1 MPIDEPRFDLLGTP
15 TFSVGGESALLP
27 DTVPSRLVALL
38 ALRGTAIARTEL
50 AGLLYPDEPDGVAL
64 QRVRLQLSRAR
75 KLHAR
80 LPLKASKHY
89 ASCVAV
95 TDVQELLSEVGDR
108 DWAGAS
114 KRAAPRLLAAWELT
128 PALTEALQPLEN
140 QLKEAWLLAIRRRA
154 QDLLSQADSEAA
166 VALLLRALA
175 EEPMAEDVV
184 SLLLRAAGEVGSP
197 QVAERAYREF
207 SQAIEPMKPT
217 STVAELYERL
227 YQPDNSGG
235 LEPLQVARAAAVLGE
250 QATVET
256 IALVVNAP
264 ASSVVRVLAELERA
278 GTLGPESQALD
289 PAALLDPLTQ
299 VERRFLHGQAARAL
313 SYAGLPF
320 QEGEQWLLA
329 GDYERAVAAWF
340 PATTDLFS
348 REVGRHDE
356 ALEFYQRILAL
367 PVRSPAWYAASAYY
381 ALLQLLL
388 GDTEGANARVDEV
401 LEQSRDPVARTFA
414 FTVRARLE
422 LISGNGAAAVESAR
436 LAEAQAKGAD
446 SLALQRDVALTR
458 LRILG
463 MQGQSRAALDL
474 AADLIEGLR
483 LEPPRLAL
491 LSCLAE
497 QAALLCNVGDFGAAL
512 ASYREQLQLARQLG
526 FARDEVR
533 VVADIL
539 ATLNDMGR
547 AGEDVELGFQALEL
561 GEFDVTWPLRF
572 NLAEALTATGR
583 VEEAI
588 EQVDTILAGA
598 ASVSTKGHSL
608 ALRLRLAGPG
618 NGVLQRAFE
627 LARSTDLVPVRVAIA
642 SAAAGLSPAPPR
654 AEIVGLLQGIEET
667 QVPAWQAQEWRA
679 LAPLLG
685 KR

>member
-1 MPIDEPRFDLLGTP
+1 M
-15 TFSVGGESALLP
+15 LP
-27 DTVPSRLVALL
+27 DTMPARLVALL

-75 KLHAR
+75 RLHPL

-95 TDVQELLSEVGDR
+95 TDVQELLAEVNDQDWTSASER
-108 DWAGAS
+108 PS
-114 KRAAPRLLAAWELT
+114 PRLLAAWELT

-140 QLKEAWLLAIRRRA
+140 QLREAWLLAIRKRT
-154 QDLLSQADSEAA
+154 QELLSQADTEAA
-166 VALLLRALA
+166 VALLNRALA
-175 EEPMAEDVV
+175 EEPTAEDVV
-184 SLLLRAAGEVGSP
+184 SLLLRAAGELGLP
-197 QVAERAYREF
+197 RVAERAYREF

-217 STVAELYERL
+217 PTVTRLYERL
-227 YQPDNSGG
+227 KVPSGG
-235 LEPLQVARAAAVLGE
+235 GGLDRHQVARAAAVLGE
-250 QATVET
+250 QASVEA
-256 IALVVNAP
+256 ISLVVNAP
-264 ASSVVRVLAELERA
+264 ASSVVRLLGELERA
-278 GTLGPESQALD
+278 GVLGPDSRALN
-289 PAALLDPLTQ
+289 PAALLDPLSQ
-299 VERRFLHGQAARAL
+299 VERRFLHAQAARAL

-320 QEGEQWLLA
+320 EEGEQWLLA

-340 PATTDLFS
+340 PATTGLFS

-356 ALEFYQRILAL
+356 ALEFYERILAL

-381 ALLQLLL
+381 ALLQFLL
-388 GDTEGANARVDEV
+388 GDTQGASARVDEV
-401 LEQSRDPVARTFA
+401 LEESRDPVARTFA

-422 LISGNGAAAVESAR
+422 LNSGNGAAAVESAR
-436 LAEAQAKGAD
+436 LAEAQAKGTD
-446 SLALQRDVALTR
+446 SLSLERDVMLTR

-463 MQGQSRAALDL
+463 MQGQSRAALEL

-497 QAALLCNVGDFGAAL
+497 QAALLCNVGDFEAAL
-512 ASYREQLQLARQLG
+512 TSYREQLELARQLG

-547 AGEDVELGFQALEL
+547 AGEDVELGFLALEL

-572 NLAEALTATGR
+572 NLAEALAASGR
-583 VEEAI
+583 VEEAL
-588 EQVDTILAGA
+588 EQVDIILAGA

-608 ALRLRLAGPG
+608 ALRLHLAGPDG
-618 NGVLQRAFE
+618 GALQRAFD
-627 LARSTDLVPVRVAIA
+627 LANSTDLVPVRVAIA
-642 SAAAGLSPAPPR
+642 AAAARLSPAPPEE
-654 AEIVGLLQGIEET
+654 EIIALVEGIERAH
-667 QVPAWQAQEWRA
+667 VPAWQASDWGA
-679 LAPLLG
+679 LEPLL
-685 KR
+685 KMS